1 MVTIQ
6 KEEQEKKFYIEAS
19 PKGKTLNVRD
29 ELYNLVKNETLLY
42 YSGTWLNKSANSLS
56 VTFSFSD
63 LSKIAKKK
71 TELSSI
77 TRFAITLAPPD
88 FTFPFDAIADR
99 TL

>member
-42 YSGTWLNKSANSLS
+42 YSGTWLKPSRGLYTEREPAKFR
-56 VTFSFSD
+56 TFY
-63 LSKIAKKK
+63 LI
-71 TELSSI
+71 
-77 TRFAITLAPPD
+77 
-88 FTFPFDAIADR
+88 
-99 TL
+99 